1 MRGYDVVQVTNPVFF
16 DLRPEKNWAIFKYL
30 KKHNKKIFLD
40 ALAIDHYY
48 VKACLDG
55 KTFRYSDFF
64 VGDRPLP
71 HPEREKMLAAWIGG
85 PNERPNIEMAQEA
98 NGIIACLYEYYA
110 AYQPEYA
117 DKLAYIPIPI
127 DLSNNPKLEEVNVAN
142 NYLTAI
148 DLSMLPALGKATLMN
163 NELTTVDLSHNPELI
178 DVSVGGNLL
187 TSLDLTVN
195 KKVQM
200 LSFNDN
206 AIRSLDLSANTDL
219 YKIDCG
225 GNGMTACE
233 LNDFF
238 YTLPQRAQVVEEQP
252 SANLTLLTGTEAT
265 PNDAE
270 NSDTSI
276 ASEKG
281 WTPSMSGNG
290 SGCDVARLIIAPT
303 VNGSIELK
311 DAEGKV
317 INSGDKVKRMS
328 PITIK
333 ATPDAGYE
341 LDKITANSKVIEGN
355 EFKISRNTTVTALF
369 KVMGSVSDVA
379 LDGVAI
385 AGADGAV
392 RVSVASDSKVE
403 IFDVNGR
410 RVFAGNISAETT
422 IPMATGYYAV
432 RVENADGSMARIVS
446 VK

>member
-1 MRGYDVVQVTNPVFF
+1 
-16 DLRPEKNWAIFKYL
+16 
-30 KKHNKKIFLD
+30 
-40 ALAIDHYY
+40 
-48 VKACLDG
+48 
-55 KTFRYSDFF
+55 
-64 VGDRPLP
+64 
-71 HPEREKMLAAWIGG
+71 
-85 PNERPNIEMAQEA
+85 
-98 NGIIACLYEYYA
+98 
-110 AYQPEYA
+110 
-117 DKLAYIPIPI
+117 
-127 DLSNNPKLEEVNVAN
+127 
-142 NYLTAI
+142 
-148 DLSMLPALGKATLMN
+148 MLPALGKATLMN

-187 TSLDLTVN
+187 TSLDLTAN

-290 SGCDVARLIIAPT
+290 SGCDVARLIITPT

-333 ATPDAGYE
+333 ATPDSGYE

>member
-1 MRGYDVVQVTNPVFF
+1 
-16 DLRPEKNWAIFKYL
+16 
-30 KKHNKKIFLD
+30 
-40 ALAIDHYY
+40 
-48 VKACLDG
+48 
-55 KTFRYSDFF
+55 
-64 VGDRPLP
+64 
-71 HPEREKMLAAWIGG
+71 
-85 PNERPNIEMAQEA
+85 
-98 NGIIACLYEYYA
+98 
-110 AYQPEYA
+110 
-117 DKLAYIPIPI
+117 
-127 DLSNNPKLEEVNVAN
+127 
-142 NYLTAI
+142 
-148 DLSMLPALGKATLMN
+148 
-163 NELTTVDLSHNPELI
+163 
-178 DVSVGGNLL
+178 
-187 TSLDLTVN
+187 
-195 KKVQM
+195 
-200 LSFNDN
+200 
-206 AIRSLDLSANTDL
+206 
-219 YKIDCG
+219 
-225 GNGMTACE
+225 
-233 LNDFF
+233 
-238 YTLPQRAQVVEEQP
+238 
-252 SANLTLLTGTEAT
+252 
-265 PNDAE
+265 
-270 NSDTSI
+270 
-276 ASEKG
+276 
-281 WTPSMSGNG
+281 MSGNG

-369 KVMGSVSDVA
+369 KVIDSVSDVA

-432 RVENADGSMARIVS
+432 RIENADGSMARIVS